1 VTASARWMGIGARQ
15 EAFSQVIAVAAEG
28 FCRRS

>member
-1 VTASARWMGIGARQ
+1 MGIGARQ